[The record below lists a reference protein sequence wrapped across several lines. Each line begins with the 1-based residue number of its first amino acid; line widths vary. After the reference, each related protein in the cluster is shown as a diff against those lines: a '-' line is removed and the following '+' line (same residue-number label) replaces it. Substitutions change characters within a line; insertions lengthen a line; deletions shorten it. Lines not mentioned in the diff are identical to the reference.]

1 MAPLVKYVCGIALAT
16 KMTARLT
23 LPSKQGVLSKQVLLW
38 SCLQNKVCFQWEG
51 ISPKH
56 RQTSKPNCYSLK
68 TNSFC
73 LSTVTP
79 CRIGVPWPGPAVL
92 KYQGKHDDIVLVQ
105 LELTQL
111 AKCSPFPMNGF
122 PGWLAL
128 GGSPMA
134 GADQTGRTG
143 LDQSDR
149 TDGLTCFS
157 VGRPHTSDFLTGNC
171 LVSNSMVWANIT
183 NLQWKM
189 RITLP
194 KEDDLGS

>member
-1 MAPLVKYVCGIALAT
+1 MCVALHNAT
-16 KMTARLT
+16 KTTARFAMKLA
-23 LPSKQGVLSKQVLLW
+23 SKQGVLSKQVLLW
-38 SCLQNKVCFQWEG
+38 SCLQNKVCFQWEV

-56 RQTSKPNCYSLK
+56 GQTSKPNCYSLK

-92 KYQGKHDDIVLVQ
+92 KYQGKHDDVVLVQ

-128 GGSPMA
+128 GGAPMA
-134 GADQTGRTG
+134 GADQSEWTGSTCLLLG
-143 LDQSDR
+143 DQQQ
-149 TDGLTCFS
+149 
-157 VGRPHTSDFLTGNC
+157 VTS
-171 LVSNSMVWANIT
+171 
-183 NLQWKM
+183 
-189 RITLP
+189 
-194 KEDDLGS
+194 

>member
-1 MAPLVKYVCGIALAT
+1 M
-16 KMTARLT
+16 
-23 LPSKQGVLSKQVLLW
+23 LSKQVLLW
-38 SCLQNKVCFQWEG
+38 SCLQNKICFQWEG

-56 RQTSKPNCYSLK
+56 RQTSKTNCYSLK

-92 KYQGKHDDIVLVQ
+92 KYQGKHDDVVLVQ

-128 GGSPMA
+128 GGAPMA
-134 GADQTGRTG
+134 GADQ
-143 LDQSDR
+143 SDR
-149 TDGLTCFS
+149 TGGLTCFS

-171 LVSNSMVWANIT
+171 LLSNSMVWANIT
-183 NLQWKM
+183 NIQRQM

-194 KEDDLGS
+194 NEDDLGS